1 MSPPVIVGGGLT
13 GLVAAER
20 LVALPAPPEVLGAL
34 PVLCGAFVGLT
45 LGLSRWPGLAEAALA
60 ADARFALQERLSS
73 ALAAGK
79 GPMAELVRQD
89 ATRHAASLDLRA
101 TLPLRMPRSWPALA
115 AGALTLVVA
124 ALLPPMD
131 LLGWRAQRQA
141 AEREHRLVRNATTAA
156 RARLSQ
162 LQAVAG
168 GQEITRAVDR
178 QLAELLARRPGL
190 KDTVER
196 GARLQQQTERALAE
210 AERQI
215 ARTTDPTRRSELE
228 GERAAAAAASRILA
242 EWLENLGAVHQPER
256 SGDGSSAE
264 AFVRLQEAPAAP
276 ERVKQV
282 GETLAQG
289 SAAARAALR
298 RDEIPWR
305 YRRVVQRYFA
315 LEDESP
321 ASRRWRPPC
330 RWCRPSG
337 RPSGPAWRR
346 RRPRCTSPRRRW

>member
-1 MSPPVIVGGGLT
+1 MDAIAGFVKRFAMRTGLERLLASVAT
-13 GLVAAER
+13 WLAAGLWCGAVLVAAER

-45 LGLSRWPGLAEAALA
+45 LGLSRWPNLAEAALA
-60 ADARFALQERLSS
+60 ADARFDLQERLSS
-73 ALAAGK
+73 ALAAGS

-131 LLGWRAQRQA
+131 LLGWRARRQA

-190 KDTVER
+190 REAVEA
-196 GARLQQQTERALAE
+196 GTRLERQTGRLLAE

-215 ARTTDPTRRSELE
+215 AKMTDPLRRSELE

-242 EWLENLGAVHQPER
+242 EWLENLGAARQPER
-256 SGDGSSAE
+256 IGDGSSAE
-264 AFVRLQEAPAAP
+264 AFVRPHEPPPPPKQL
-276 ERVKQV
+276 ERLS
-282 GETLAQG
+282 EPIAQG

-305 YRRVVQRYFA
+305 YRRIVQRYFA
-315 LEDESP
+315 VENEP
-321 ASRRWRPPC
+321 APGNRE
-330 RWCRPSG
+330 
-337 RPSGPAWRR
+337 
-346 RRPRCTSPRRRW
+346 

>member
-1 MSPPVIVGGGLT
+1 
-13 GLVAAER
+13 
-20 LVALPAPPEVLGAL
+20 
-34 PVLCGAFVGLT
+34 
-45 LGLSRWPGLAEAALA
+45 
-60 ADARFALQERLSS
+60 
-73 ALAAGK
+73 
-79 GPMAELVRQD
+79 
-89 ATRHAASLDLRA
+89 
-101 TLPLRMPRSWPALA
+101 MPRSWPALA

-131 LLGWRAQRQA
+131 LLGWRARRQA
-141 AEREHRLVRNATTAA
+141 AEREHRLVLVRNATTAA

-178 QLAELLARRPGL
+178 QLAELLARHPGL
-190 KDTVER
+190 KEAVQS

-228 GERAAAAAASRILA
+228 GERAAATAASRILA

-256 SGDGSSAE
+256 IGDGSSAE

-276 ERVKQV
+276 ERVKRVKQL
-282 GETLAQG
+282 GETLTQG

-305 YRRVVQRYFA
+305 YRRIVQRYFA

-321 ASRRWRPPC
+321 ASRR
-330 RWCRPSG
+330 
-337 RPSGPAWRR
+337 
-346 RRPRCTSPRRRW
+346 